1 MKLTAFATIALAIAC
16 TATAA
21 TAADSKSAQ
30 SAKIER
36 GRALVTLGGCND
48 CHTPLAMTP
57 QGPAPDMT
65 RMLSGHPQQLEMPP
79 APALPAGPWGFVGAA
94 TMTAWSGPWGTSF
107 VANITPDPETGI
119 GKWSEKDFV
128 MAMRSGHRP
137 NGGRAL
143 LPPMPWQ
150 NLAASSDEDL
160 AAIYAYLMSI
170 PPVKNRVPAPV
181 PPAAPPAH

>member
-1 MKLTAFATIALAIAC
+1 MDRTAFAAFALASTLLAG
-16 TATAA
+16 AA
-21 TAADSKSAQ
+21 SAAGDKSPQ
-30 SAKIER
+30 QTKIER

-48 CHTPLAMTP
+48 CHTPLKMTP
-57 QGPAPDMT
+57 QGPAPDT
-65 RMLSGHPQQLEMPP
+65 ARMLSGHPEQLQMPP

-107 VANITPDPETGI
+107 VSNITPDPETGI

-128 MAMRSGHRP
+128 TSMRSGRHL
-137 NGGRAL
+137 GTGRAY

-160 AAIYAYLMSI
+160 SAIYAYLMSI
-170 PPVKNRVPAPV
+170 PPVNNRVPDPIAPQT
-181 PPAAPPAH
+181 PAAH